1 MTRPKTKHSSVAK
14 IQSSLIRRLRIGREV
29 SRVELAR
36 HLNLAP
42 STVGLYVDDLIAD
55 GYLREGRKAKR
66 ASGRPP
72 TILEL
77 NPQAGRFVG
86 IDFEAQTLRAVAVDF
101 SQTTLDEQKYSILAS
116 DGVDEVLAKIEQAI
130 REIGGKGRR
139 LLGVGIAVPGVVDS
153 KRGIGVL
160 YRHIR
165 GWHDVPLVERIA
177 ERVRGPIYLEN
188 NIRAMALAEQ
198 WFGQGRRLENFL
210 CLGIRSGIGAGVVVD
225 RHLLGGAHN
234 LAGEIGG
241 WRCRDGDTLEAE
253 ASVTAVLSRLSEQA
267 KSGRVTS
274 LAVKRGRVALA
285 DVLQAARD
293 GDALTLEAL
302 HQAAGAVGAAIA
314 QFSLLLNPERVIVA
328 GPLAELG
335 DVFLQP
341 IREAAAEFLSPP
353 FDAMP
358 TIVASQLG
366 AYAGAI
372 GAAAL
377 AVHQWRPAIEAAE
390 R

>member
-1 MTRPKTKHSSVAK
+1 MTRPSTKRLSVAK
-14 IQSSLIRRLRIGREV
+14 IQSMLVRRLRIGREV

-36 HLNLAP
+36 QLNLAP
-42 STVGLYVDDLIAD
+42 STVGLYVDGLIAD
-55 GYLREGRKAKR
+55 GYLREGCKAKR

-77 NPQAGRFVG
+77 NPQAGRFIG
-86 IDFEAQTLRAVAVDF
+86 IDFEAQTLRAIAVDF
-101 SQTTLDEQKYSILAS
+101 SQTTLDEREYAILAT

-139 LLGVGIAVPGVVDS
+139 LLGVGIAVPGVVDP
-153 KRGIGVL
+153 KRGIGL
-160 YRHIR
+160 HYRHIR
-165 GWHDVPLVERIA
+165 DWCDVPLLQWIA
-177 ERVRGPIYLEN
+177 ERVRRPVYVEN

-225 RHLLGGAHN
+225 RRLLGGAQN

-241 WRCRDGDTLEAE
+241 WRCHNGNTLEAE
-253 ASVTAVLSRLSEQA
+253 ASVAAVLSRLGEQA
-267 KSGRVTS
+267 RAGGATS
-274 LAVKRGRVALA
+274 LPVKHGRVALA

-293 GDALTLEAL
+293 GDALTLDVL
-302 HQAAGAVGAAIA
+302 QQASVAVGAAIA

-328 GPLAELG
+328 GPLSELG
-335 DVFLQP
+335 DIFLQP
-341 IREAAAEFLSPP
+341 IRDAAAEFLSLP
-353 FDAMP
+353 FETMP

-377 AVHQWRPAIEAAE
+377 AVHEWRPVLDPTE